1 MLHHGERR
9 DRVVQKFGIVFQV
22 LYDRSERLPRNVRRH
37 VIDDENVVVG
47 RYRTGNLEQVKV
59 FEHLQ

>member
-37 VIDDENVVVG
+37 VIDDENVVAG
-47 RYRTGNLEQVKV
+47 RYRTG
-59 FEHLQ
+59 